1 MDHFQR
7 IRATITGDT
16 IDRIPVSLWRHF
28 PDYDQDPRT
37 LADKMVEWQRKWDFD
52 VVKFM
57 PSGTYGVE
65 DWGAVSVYR
74 GAVNGAREVVEP
86 GIRSVT
92 DWELKSLDVQKGAYG
107 MQNEALQITARH
119 LDSSVPIQQTI
130 FSPLTT
136 ARKLAGERLLSD
148 LRRYPEVLDNAL
160 QTITDVTIRFALDAI
175 DCGATGFF
183 FATQLASHRVLSAAE
198 YARFGRPYDLQV
210 LRAVAGQGRLNM
222 LHAHGLDLMLDSMAD
237 YPVEMLNWHDRQT
250 EPNLAS
256 AAKRFRGLV
265 VGGLNENS
273 LFVSGSTEPIRA
285 EVNDA
290 IAQTSGKRLMIA
302 PGCVLLVNTRDEH
315 IKTVL
320 QTVEAWK
327 PTR

>member
-7 IRATITGDT
+7 VRATIAGDAV
-16 IDRIPVSLWRHF
+16 DRIPVSLWRHF

-37 LADKMVEWQRKWDFD
+37 LAAKMVEWQRKWNFD
-52 VVKFM
+52 LVKFM

-65 DWGAVSVYR
+65 DWGAVSAYR
-74 GAVNGAREVVEP
+74 GALNGAREIVEP
-86 GIRSVT
+86 GIRSVK
-92 DWELKSLDVQKGAYG
+92 DWELKSLDVQKGVYG
-107 MQNEALQITARH
+107 MQNEALQIAARE
-119 LDSSVPIQQTI
+119 LDGSVPIQQTL

-148 LRRYPEVLDNAL
+148 VRRHPEVLENAL
-160 QTITDVTIRFALDAI
+160 QTITDVTIRFARDAI
-175 DCGATGFF
+175 ACGANGIFL
-183 FATQLASHRVLSAAE
+183 ATQLASHRILSAAE

-237 YPVEMLNWHDRQT
+237 YPVEMLNWHDRLT
-250 EPNLAS
+250 DPNLATAGKS
-256 AAKRFRGLV
+256 FPGLV
-265 VGGLNENS
+265 VGGLNENTS
-273 LFVSGSTEPIRA
+273 LVSGSTEPTRA

-290 IAQTSGKRLMIA
+290 IAQTGGKRLMIA
-302 PGCVLLVNTRDEH
+302 PGCVLLVTTRDEH
-315 IKTVL
+315 IKAVL

-327 PTR
+327 PTC